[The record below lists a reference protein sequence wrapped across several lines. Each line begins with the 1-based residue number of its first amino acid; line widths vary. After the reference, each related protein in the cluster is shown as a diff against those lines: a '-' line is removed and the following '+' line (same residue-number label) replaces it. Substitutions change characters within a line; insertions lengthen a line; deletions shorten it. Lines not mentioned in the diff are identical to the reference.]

1 MTPNRWLPLLLLAA
15 LFTLTMASCSSVV
28 PTISPTATPLPTA
41 TSTAP
46 PTVTTTPTRP
56 PASTATRTPLP
67 PPTATPAP
75 TIPPTPT
82 RQPMPVPAAPRP
94 TPKSIQN
101 GQNGLFDV
109 VVLVDKR
116 SPDLSRADV
125 NRVFEVAAT
134 QMAARTGQWM
144 RLVDVVYGMS
154 RSTTGNEYVQMENLA
169 LDYLKQN
176 PANPPE
182 GIILFS
188 DTESC
193 RNAGGFSRSIKPG
206 FAFQNEYKSPRPEVG
221 ADKVYLAVVEY
232 NHPYAQCGYGTPG
245 GQTRLSAVSING
257 ECRNRAGIACV
268 PSGDRWVCPDS
279 QKDLYADHDY
289 FVASIIV
296 HEFLHPFGI
305 DPTDLEMD
313 HYAATGC
320 QKRGG
325 VTAEQYKVLV
335 NGDLY
340 DAQLYLSLCPDV
352 FARFRR

>member
-1 MTPNRWLPLLLLAA
+1 MTSHRTLALLLVAA
-15 LFTLTMASCSSVV
+15 LTSLAVASCSSAT
-28 PTISPTATPLPTA
+28 PTASPTATLLPAA
-41 TSTAP
+41 TSTAAPTATAVRTLP
-46 PTVTTTPTRP
+46 PT
-56 PASTATRTPLP
+56 ATATRTLVPS
-67 PPTATPAP
+67 PTVTPVP

-82 RQPMPVPAAPRP
+82 RIPLPVPAAPRP
-94 TPKSIQN
+94 TPKSGQN
-101 GQNGLFDV
+101 SQNGLFDV

-116 SPDLSRADV
+116 SPDVPRADV
-125 NRVFEVAAT
+125 TRVFEVAAT

-154 RSTTGNEYVQMENLA
+154 RATTGNEYVQMENLA

-182 GIILFS
+182 GIILFT

-193 RNAGGFSRSIKPG
+193 RNAGGFSRSIRPG
-206 FAFQNEYKSPRPEVG
+206 FAFQNEFKSPRPEVG

-245 GQTRLSAVSING
+245 GQTRVSPTAING
-257 ECRNRAGIACV
+257 ECRNRTGVTCV
-268 PSGDRWVCPDS
+268 PSGDRWTCPNT
-279 QKDLYADHDY
+279 QNDLYADHDY
-289 FVASIIV
+289 FIASIIV
-296 HEFLHPFGI
+296 HEFIHPFGI

-313 HYAATGC
+313 HYGATGC
-320 QKRGG
+320 QKRGSF
-325 VTAEQYKVLV
+325 TADQYKALA

-340 DAQLYLSLCPDV
+340 EAQLNLGLCPDV